1 MIKAG
6 QLTQRVNLQRDAG
19 TKADDYGQ
27 PTRVWG
33 TYATTWAS
41 VRPLS
46 GREQE
51 QGAARQA
58 IISHRVRM
66 RFKSG
71 VEHGDRISMT
81 GGRILEIVSVR
92 NIDEGSWELE
102 IDAVERSA

>member
-6 QLTQRVNLQRDAG
+6 ELTQRIAFQRDESS
-19 TKADDYGQ
+19 TVDDYGQ
-27 PTRVWG
+27 VTRAWN
-33 TYATTWAS
+33 TYYTTWAS

-51 QGAARQA
+51 QGMARQA
-58 IISHRVRM
+58 SISHRVRM
-66 RFKSG
+66 RFKGG
-71 VEHGDRISMT
+71 VLHGDRISM
-81 GGRILEIVSVR
+81 GNRILEIVSIR